1 MQVTFVTIFD
11 SWRIGSNY
19 LNLSTQ
25 EVYIKNN
32 SADILI
38 TEIPA
43 LFKYKLEVR
52 LVLFYFFYK
61 FRERFFSFTSLVF

>member
-1 MQVTFVTIFD
+1 MQVTFVTVSD

-52 LVLFYFFYK
+52 LMLLYFFYK

>member
-52 LVLFYFFYK
+52 LMLLYFFYK
-61 FRERFFSFTSLVF
+61 FRERFFSFTFLVF